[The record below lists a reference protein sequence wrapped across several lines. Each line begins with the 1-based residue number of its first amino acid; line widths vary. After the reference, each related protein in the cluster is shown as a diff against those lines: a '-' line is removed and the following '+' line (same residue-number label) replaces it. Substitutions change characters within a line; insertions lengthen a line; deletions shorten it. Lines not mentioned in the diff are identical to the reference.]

1 VFWFYV
7 EEADKLRARAKT
19 GGRIEIS
26 GSNNPAHAMVWD
38 SRKYIADVCTDGWNY
53 ISLPFS
59 EGRNMDEAHPF
70 NHKAANYF
78 RIYFDGTV
86 DLYEMTFGIDAIGF
100 KQDK

>member
-1 VFWFYV
+1 
-7 EEADKLRARAKT
+7 
-19 GGRIEIS
+19 
-26 GSNNPAHAMVWD
+26 
-38 SRKYIADVCTDGWNY
+38 
-53 ISLPFS
+53 
-59 EGRNMDEAHPF
+59 MDEAHPF